1 MWLCKWVMNTGENN
15 FEKLDRKG
23 RDRPDETVGRNID
36 VTDADEGSEGSQRH
50 GSENLY
56 HLVEYLSDHK
66 QTAGRNMDIK
76 SVSGEGPEGHEDHER
91 QLLYSGR
98 KLYSTV
104 KRKVTYASNELGYLT
119 EKISALLHSPPA
131 TKNCLRLGNL

>member
-1 MWLCKWVMNTGENN
+1 
-15 FEKLDRKG
+15 
-23 RDRPDETVGRNID
+23 
-36 VTDADEGSEGSQRH
+36 
-50 GSENLY
+50 
-56 HLVEYLSDHK
+56 
-66 QTAGRNMDIK
+66 MDIK
-76 SVSGEGPEGHEDHER
+76 SVSGEGPEGHKDHER